1 MRRAL
6 SLLAL
11 AFLFSTTAARAQV
24 TLGAVLTGAQETPP
38 NNSPGSGN
46 ATVTIDASHTSVH
59 VVIDVTKLTSAITLA
74 HIHGNAPEGVAAG
87 VELDLKP
94 LTNFVNNHMDATF
107 TVPKSFGDELVSS
120 PTTHYVNVHTTN
132 FGGGEIRGQLAV
144 VGGTLIKYAADLRG
158 ANERPTPTGSGAFGS
173 AFVTI
178 DTATNTLTWDVNS
191 NVTSPTLAHIHKGT
205 SDVAG
210 GVLVTFAGSAAAF
223 TNGRTSGSVS
233 IAGLSPDD
241 LNGLITNPSAYYVN
255 VHSTQFGAGEIRGQL
270 HAATEFDIPI
280 AGKVTNG
287 RGQNFVTDL
296 RIFNPSYDTAAAALV
311 EYFQAG
317 TSGNASGV
325 ASTPVNIP
333 ARGTAVLNDIA
344 GTSGLNKPGTTGGL
358 RVTSGE
364 SIAVTSNIFDDQ
376 RSNQKGT
383 LGQFVTAFT
392 SAQAL
397 RRGVIAQLAQQ
408 TDTTSGF
415 RTNVGFFN
423 PSSQTITVRL
433 ELRDA
438 QGTLLGSNSIELPPF
453 TQQQNGIAVYFPSV
467 DFTSR
472 PDLTLSFDASAPL
485 FAYGSLNDNVSSD
498 SVFVGAQPDTGVATA
513 Q

>member
-6 SLLAL
+6 SLIAL
-11 AFLFSTTAARAQV
+11 SLLFSAGSVHADI

-38 NNSPGSGN
+38 NNSPGFGH
-46 ATVTIDASHTSVH
+46 ATVTIDSAHTSVH
-59 VVIDVTKLTSAITLA
+59 VVMDVTKLTSPITLT
-74 HIHGNAPEGVAAG
+74 HIHGQAPVGTPAG
-87 VELDLKP
+87 VELDLNP
-94 LTNFVNNHMDATF
+94 GANFHNNHMDATF
-107 TVPKSFGDELVSS
+107 TVPKSFGDELVAS
-120 PTTHYVNVHTTN
+120 PATHYVNVHTQN
-132 FGGGEIRGQLAV
+132 FGGGEIRGQLAATS
-144 VGGTLIKYAADLRG
+144 GTILKYAADLRSE
-158 ANERPTPTGSGAFGS
+158 NERPTPTGTGAFGS

-178 DTATNTLTWDVNS
+178 DTTTNTLTWDVVT
-191 NVTSPTLAHIHKGT
+191 NVTSPTLAHIHRGA

-210 GVLVTFAGSAAAF
+210 GVLVTFAPNAAAF

-233 IAGLSPDD
+233 IASLAAAD
-241 LNGLITNPSAYYVN
+241 LNGLLTNPTAFYVN
-255 VHSTQFGAGEIRGQL
+255 VHSTQFGGGEVRGQL
-270 HAATEFDIPI
+270 VPATEFDVPI

-287 RGQNFVTDL
+287 RGQNFVTDI
-296 RIFNPSYDTAAAALV
+296 RIFNPSFDAAAAALV

-317 TSGNASGV
+317 TSSGNAT
-325 ASTPVNIP
+325 ASIPVNIP

-344 GTSGLNKPGTTGGL
+344 GASGLNKPGTTGGL
-358 RVTSGE
+358 IVSSAE

-376 RSNQKGT
+376 RTNSKGT
-383 LGQFVTAFT
+383 LGQFVTA
-392 SAQAL
+392 SPNAQAL

-408 TDTTSGF
+408 ADTTTGF

-423 PSSQTITVRL
+423 PSAQSIIVRL

-438 QGTLLGSNSIELPPF
+438 QGTLLGTNSITVPPF
-453 TQQQNGIAVYFPSV
+453 SQQQNGIAVYFPAV
-467 DFTSR
+467 DFTTTR

>member
-6 SLLAL
+6 SLLAVV
-11 AFLFSTTAARAQV
+11 FLISTTGAQAQV
-24 TLGAVLTGAQETPP
+24 TLGAVLTGGQETPP
-38 NNSPGSGN
+38 NSSPGFGN
-46 ATVTIDASHTSVH
+46 ATVTIDPSHTSVH
-59 VVIDVTKLTSAITLA
+59 VVIDVSKLTSAITLA
-74 HIHGNAPEGVAAG
+74 HIHGQAGPGQAASP
-87 VELDLKP
+87 ELDLAGA
-94 LTNFVNNHMDATF
+94 TNFVDNHLDKTF
-107 TVPKSFGDELVSS
+107 TVPKSFGDELVNS
-120 PTTHYVNVHTTN
+120 PATHYVNVHTTN
-132 FGGGEIRGQLAV
+132 FGGGEIRGQLAEA
-144 VGGTLIKYAADLRG
+144 GGTTIKYAADLRG
-158 ANERPTPTGSGAFGS
+158 ENERPTPTGSGAFGS

-178 DTATNTLTWDVNS
+178 DTSTNTLTWDVNS
-191 NVTSPTLAHIHKGT
+191 NVQSPTLAHIHKGT

-210 GVLVTFAGSAAAF
+210 GVLVTFAGSSAAF
-223 TNGRTSGSVS
+223 TNGRTTGSVS
-233 IAGLSPDD
+233 VAGLSAAD
-241 LNGLITNPSAYYVN
+241 LSGLLTNPSAYYVN
-255 VHSTQFGAGEIRGQL
+255 VHSTQFGGGEIRGQL
-270 HAATEFDIPI
+270 RPANEFDVPI

-287 RGQNFVTDL
+287 RGQNFITDV

-311 EYFQAG
+311 EYFSAG
-317 TSGNASGV
+317 TPGNSSAA

-358 RVTSGE
+358 RVTSAD

-383 LGQFVTAFT
+383 FGQFVTAFT
-392 SAQAL
+392 NAQAL

-423 PSSQTITVRL
+423 PSAQSITVRL

-438 QGTLLGSNSIELPPF
+438 QGNLLGTNSIVVPPF
-453 TQQQNGIAVYFPSV
+453 SQQQNGIAVYFPSV

-498 SVFVGAQPDTGVATA
+498 AVFVGAQPDTGVATA